1 MPLYVLDSDIL
12 SLLQA
17 GHPKVSERAAKC
29 VAGELAIT
37 VITVEEQIRGWFTL
51 VRRAKKPPQIAFAYQ
66 QLADRVSDLSRTRI
80 LPYTER
86 AISMYQL
93 MKKAKLRIDAND
105 MRIAAITQEHDGIVV
120 TRNVRDFRQI
130 PGVKYEDWSS

>member
-12 SLLQA
+12 SLLQS
-17 GHPKVSERAAKC
+17 GHPQVSERAAKC
-29 VAGELAIT
+29 SPGELAVS

-86 AISMYQL
+86 AIAIYHL

-105 MRIAAITQEHDGIVV
+105 LRIAAITMEHSGIVV
-120 TRNVRDFRQI
+120 TRNVRDFREI
-130 PGVKYEDWSS
+130 PGVSYEDWSQ

>member
-1 MPLYVLDSDIL
+1 
-12 SLLQA
+12 
-17 GHPKVSERAAKC
+17 
-29 VAGELAIT
+29 
-37 VITVEEQIRGWFTL
+37 
-51 VRRAKKPPQIAFAYQ
+51 
-66 QLADRVSDLSRTRI
+66 
-80 LPYTER
+80 
-86 AISMYQL
+86 MYQL